1 MLIKFLSQGLVLE
14 IVKNLGMAERLVGLV
29 PFVPYSIQFLSQGQV
44 LNVVKISAWLRGWL
58 VGTMVSEA
66 GDLRSVIKDVR
77 SVNPDNSLES
87 SDVRGVCCTTPDS
100 GRSPKSKQKIC
111 EFAYFIPSVASSQV
125 HARQARCSSSISIST
140 KKV

>member
-58 VGTMVSEA
+58 VGTMVPEA
-66 GDLRSVIKDVR
+66 GDLRS
-77 SVNPDNSLES
+77 
-87 SDVRGVCCTTPDS
+87 
-100 GRSPKSKQKIC
+100 
-111 EFAYFIPSVASSQV
+111 
-125 HARQARCSSSISIST
+125 SIS
-140 KKV
+140 VVGLVLNVFVFVVVFV

>member
-66 GDLRSVIKDVR
+66 GRWVLVLVLDVVKNLSMAER
-77 SVNPDNSLES
+77 LVVGTMVP
-87 SDVRGVCCTTPDS
+87 
-100 GRSPKSKQKIC
+100 
-111 EFAYFIPSVASSQV
+111 Y
-125 HARQARCSSSISIST
+125 SIQFLNQG
-140 KKV
+140 